1 MIAGLVEIL
10 LFQGAGEVISRFV
23 VPLIPGPVIGL
34 LLLLGYLVLRGSVP
48 RHVEVVASGLT
59 QHLGLLFIPAAVGVV
74 MYWPNLRANALAVA
88 VALVGSAIA
97 TIAVTAVVQKLVSG
111 RHPK

>member
-34 LLLLGYLVLRGSVP
+34 LLLLGYLVLRRGVP

-74 MYWPNLRANALAVA
+74 MYWPNLRANGLAIA
-88 VALVGSAIA
+88 VALAGSVIA
-97 TIAVTAVVQKLVSG
+97 TIAATAIVQKLVS
-111 RHPK
+111 RREHQ